1 MSCWLTGVNF
11 GIYYVNEVRRPAQ
24 SVRNED
30 STVGPSGRN
39 ESNELLPNHEVGPRE
54 WLVYSRRGKRVSQT

>member
-24 SVRNED
+24 SNYLKLMSINENNRIMIKL
-30 STVGPSGRN
+30 GPSV
-39 ESNELLPNHEVGPRE
+39 SLLFFHFDK
-54 WLVYSRRGKRVSQT
+54 L